1 MANYESE
8 MQNLDRFLV
17 HPNQTLRDVM
27 AIIDK
32 NAEGIAMLVDGDH
45 KLIGTV
51 TDGDIRRAILKNKP
65 LEAEVT
71 ILLEQRA
78 ELDATQSVTAAPDT
92 TPSELLQLFTDHKLR
107 HIPIVDGEGRLID
120 VALLSD
126 LVKELNPPA
135 MTAVVMAGGFGTRLH
150 SLTTN
155 TPKPMLPVAGKPL
168 LELIIERLR
177 NSGIKRVNVTTH
189 FKKDIISDYF
199 GDGQKFGVGIH
210 YVEEDQPL
218 GTAGALSLL
227 ETPDEPLLVINGDIL
242 TGVDFRA
249 MLDFHWENEAEM
261 TVAVHPQDFRIPYGV
276 LDIDGTI
283 VTGISEKPV
292 VRHFVNAGIY
302 LLNPVVCQYIPPN
315 ASYDMPDL
323 IRHLLDDGLRV
334 VSFPVHEYWR
344 DIGNID
350 DYIRADKDVDQGVV

>member
-1 MANYESE
+1 
-8 MQNLDRFLV
+8 MQNLDLFLV

-32 NAEGIAMLVDGDH
+32 NAEGIAMLVDNDH
-45 KLIGTV
+45 KLIGTI

-71 ILLEQRA
+71 ILLDQRA
-78 ELDATQSVTAAPDT
+78 ERGATQSITATPNT
-92 TPSELLQLFTDHKLR
+92 PPSELLQLFTIQKLR
-107 HIPIVDGEGRLID
+107 HIPIIDNEGRLVD
-120 VALLSD
+120 VALLSS
-126 LVKELNPPA
+126 LVKDMNPP

-150 SLTTN
+150 PLTTN
-155 TPKPMLPVAGKPL
+155 TPKPMLPIAGKPL
-168 LELIIERLR
+168 LELIIGRLR
-177 NSGIKRVNVTTH
+177 DSGIKRVNVTTH
-189 FKKDIISDYF
+189 FQKNIISDHF
-199 GDGQKFGVGIH
+199 GDGRKFGVNIQ
-210 YVEEDQPL
+210 YVEEDRPL
-218 GTAGALSLL
+218 GTAGALGLL
-227 ETPDEPLLVINGDIL
+227 KTPEEPLLVINGDIL

-249 MLDFHWENEAEM
+249 MLDFHKENEAEM

-276 LDIDGTI
+276 LNTDGTI

-302 LLNPVVCQYIPPN
+302 LLNPNVCQYIPSD

-323 IRHLLDDGLRV
+323 IQRLLDDSLRV

-344 DIGNID
+344 DIGNIN
-350 DYIRADKDVDQGVV
+350 DYVRADEDIDQGAI